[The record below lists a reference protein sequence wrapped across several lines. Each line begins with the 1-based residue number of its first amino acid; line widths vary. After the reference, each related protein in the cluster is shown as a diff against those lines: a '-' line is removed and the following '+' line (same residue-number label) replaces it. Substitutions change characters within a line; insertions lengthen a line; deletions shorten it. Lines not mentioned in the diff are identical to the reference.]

1 MASFTNDLGVKAK
14 LLYRVKGKAYNT
26 ASGETAVA
34 DPFDEAWVQP
44 GESVEL
50 GDLAWIQVLSYFGDE
65 EKINKQ
71 IEDLFRNSSLG

>member
-1 MASFTNDLGVKAK
+1 MASFKNDLGVKAK
-14 LLYRVKGKAYNT
+14 LLYRVKGKTYNT
-26 ASGETAVA
+26 RDGEAHER

-50 GDLAWIQVLSYFGDE
+50 GDLDWIQVLSYFGE
-65 EKINKQ
+65 EDNINKQ